1 MPRKVL
7 IADEDMDWLR
17 QNHDS
22 LPFTLLASRV
32 GCCVD
37 TLKRILMR
45 EGLAEF
51 EGAKYAVRR
60 DHAEAKWTRP
70 CMSCKCARPRP
81 KNHYFCARCRRRAGY
96 GDEQ

>member
-7 IADEDMDWLR
+7 IAVEDMDWLR
-17 QNHDS
+17 QNHDL
-22 LPFTLLASRV
+22 LPFTELAGRI

-60 DHAEAKWTRP
+60 DHDEAMWTRP
-70 CMSCKCARPRP
+70 CMSCKCCRPRP

-96 GDEQ
+96 GDDQ